1 MAVVGYLRKGEV
13 KLKKQREAV
22 ETGVPVGRWFQ
33 EKAGDG
39 GTRVFDKLLN
49 YLWPEDTVALFD
61 LHDLGSSADEIVSR
75 LRKLSKKK
83 VSVYCH
89 LQGIKLP
96 ANALKAAL
104 AVVGVIE
111 SMPADP
117 ASCGSDSSC
126 AETNH
131 RAERPAGRRRKID
144 YGLLY
149 RWREKNR
156 ASILETASHFDVSV
170 ATVKRACR
178 ESISGLPPDASP
190 VV

>member
-13 KLKKQREAV
+13 KLKKQRETV

-33 EKAGDG
+33 EKLEDG
-39 GTRVFDKLLN
+39 ETRVFDKLLN

-96 ANALKAAL
+96 ANALKAVL

-111 SMPADP
+111 SMPANP
-117 ASCGSDSSC
+117 APCGSDSSC
-126 AETNH
+126 EENNH
-131 RAERPAGRRRKID
+131 RAERPTGRRRKID
-144 YGLLY
+144 YDLLY
-149 RWREKNR
+149 RWREENR

-178 ESISGLPPDASP
+178 ESTSGLPPDVSP